1 MKDAMSKAPI
11 LRLLLPFVVGVLFA
25 SYCNIS
31 NTLLLITA
39 LCATISY
46 LILESRQNIK
56 LKLSHGYLLSIPLVT
71 ILICMGA
78 WCSNI
83 HRPTELNLNDY
94 SNGIAIATIEEL
106 NDNDFSTS
114 MLLTVTS
121 LTDSCGKST
130 STDMSISAWMESNN
144 YTLHEGDI
152 ISFKF
157 SPQRI
162 HNAGNPEEFDYSGYM
177 HKKGILYQV
186 FIKQN
191 EYRHIG
197 TQSGLTYFSKQAQR
211 NLINL
216 ILSSSLNPDTK
227 TFFITILLGDSS
239 FLERDTR
246 ESFVQAGISHIL
258 ALSGLHIGIITLLL
272 SIIFMPLDHIG
283 LKRIRLLFT
292 ILIIIA
298 FAFLVGM
305 PISVT
310 RATIMIIFVLISR
323 IIYRENVSLNAL
335 FGTALFI
342 MIINPYAIYDIGFQ
356 FSFTSVLLIL
366 LLAKKLTLVSPKK
379 ETAYYI
385 CSLITISIISSIG
398 TMWLTAYYFNI
409 ISIYAIF
416 TNIIIIPLLPFIVG
430 CGLIYLILL
439 ALGIDFTLLSRLLN
453 HFYEFTIYLTSD
465 IAETKFA
472 YIDNIYISLPM
483 LCLCTLILIL
493 VITFIYKHKIAY
505 IYGVLICIGGMFT
518 LHYIECSQAPSSGYV
533 IFSNRDYTPILTFN
547 NGTAAIWI
555 PEEDTHI
562 KDFQQQHRRFFA
574 KYKIQSL
581 KFHDNESKPY
591 IILNGKKVMVISNN
605 EMRNLTKTPK
615 IDVDILLI
623 TRGYYGKI
631 EDLMRSFNPQLI
643 VLCNNLYHTQNEQL
657 SRECRALGINYHEMN
672 VNGAIYEYFN

>member
-1 MKDAMSKAPI
+1 MKDAISKAPI
-11 LRLLLPFVVGVLFA
+11 LRLLLPFVIGVLFA
-25 SYCNIS
+25 SHYNIS
-31 NTLLLITA
+31 NTILLTTA
-39 LCATISY
+39 LCATIFY
-46 LILESRQNIK
+46 LILESRKNIE
-56 LKLSHGYLLSIPLVT
+56 LKLSHSYLLSIPLVI

-78 WCSNI
+78 WCTNI
-83 HRPTELNLNDY
+83 HHPTKFNLNDY

-121 LTDSCGKST
+121 LTDSCRKST
-130 STDMSISAWMESNN
+130 TTDISISAWMEGNDYS
-144 YTLHEGDI
+144 LHEGDI
-152 ISFKF
+152 IAFKF
-157 SPQRI
+157 TPQRI

-177 HKKGILYQV
+177 RKKGILYQV
-186 FIKQN
+186 FIKQH

-197 TQSGLTYFSKQAQR
+197 TQTGLIYYSKQAQR

-227 TFFITILLGDSS
+227 TFCITILLGDSS
-239 FLERDTR
+239 FLERDTL
-246 ESFVQAGISHIL
+246 ESFAQAGISHIL

-272 SIIFMPLDHIG
+272 GIILMPLDYIG
-283 LKRIRLLFT
+283 LKRIRLLCT

-323 IIYRENVSLNAL
+323 IIYRKNVSLNAL
-335 FGTALFI
+335 FGAALFI
-342 MIINPYAIYDIGFQ
+342 MISNPYAIYDIGFQ

-366 LLAKKLTLVSPKK
+366 LLTKKLTWVSPKK

-385 CSLITISIISSIG
+385 CSLMTISIISSIG

-409 ISIYAIF
+409 ISVYAIF

-430 CGLIYLILL
+430 CGLIYLTLL
-439 ALGIDFTLLSRLLN
+439 ALGIDTTLISRLLN
-453 HFYEFTIYLTSD
+453 NFHDFTINLASN

-472 YIDNIYISLPM
+472 YIDNMYISQPM
-483 LCLCTLILIL
+483 LCLCVLMLTLIT
-493 VITFIYKHKIAY
+493 TFIYKRKMAY
-505 IYGVLICIGGMFT
+505 IYGFLICIGSMFT
-518 LHYIECSQAPSSGYV
+518 LHYIEQSQAPSSGYV

-547 NGTAAIWI
+547 NDSAAIWI

-562 KDFQQQHRRFFA
+562 QNFQQRHRRFFA

-643 VLCNNLYHTQNEQL
+643 VLSNNLYHTQNEQF
-657 SRECRALGINYHEMN
+657 SYECETLGINFHKISK
-672 VNGAIYEYFN
+672 NGAIYEYFN